1 MRKARRSAQLVALL
15 EIRIPFLTDAFSHG
29 DGTDKSVSGRLV
41 YRPQFIQDRCR
52 AGMASRFRL
61 QRGLD

>member
-41 YRPQFIQDRCR
+41 Y
-52 AGMASRFRL
+52 
-61 QRGLD
+61 